1 MNVITKWDRIL
12 EGYVQAPGDSQETLS
27 QKKLWLILTA
37 VGLPWLIVMSI
48 LIADKHGK
56 AVLFINIFFGVA
68 MFGSLLLFHFQKT
81 HIERF
86 ILFIQILIL
95 SLTTIKV
102 FLMGGLLEAGGAIF
116 IGLIAPLYALTTNNR
131 RRAVIFFVTY
141 LVGMIVATEL
151 QPDTSHDYFQY
162 YYYMGFSLGITIAFT
177 GLYYYTGRLQWL
189 KNQEKARM
197 KELDR
202 LKSNFFTHI
211 THELR
216 TPLTVILGMAG
227 QIKEDPGRYLEEG
240 LKMIERN
247 GEKLLD
253 MTNKL
258 LDLSR
263 MEAKMMPVNWVQQD
277 IVGYVKYLVES
288 FHSFAESKQIAI
300 SYSIAEKNIMMD
312 FDVDK
317 IADIVSNLIS
327 NAIKFTPRG
336 GEILVKMYPRNE
348 HDKKYLH
355 LEVQDNGPGIA
366 EEFLPNIF
374 EKYFQAQRHEDEYSE
389 GSGLGLAVTREMV
402 QLMNGNIS
410 VSSQLNKGSVFKVV
424 LPITNRAQLALNV
437 AREDHSI
444 LEASPELNKKM
455 SGERDLSTP
464 DGEED
469 KKLNLLIVEDSK
481 DVASYLGSLLSV
493 NYKIDN
499 AWNGAEG
506 YELATKIV
514 PDLIISDVMMPVMDG
529 FTLCQRL
536 KNDMRTSHIPIIL
549 LTARNEMSSRMEGL
563 KAGADAYLGK
573 PFNKEELFIRVDKLI
588 ALREQLRN
596 SYQHLAREPMTF
608 SSEREL
614 QKLPKSHLNN
624 LEYTFMQRVTE
635 VLEENLSDEQF
646 GISNLC
652 DSLGMSRSQLYRK
665 FSALTDT
672 SVNVFLRNLRL
683 TKARKLLRSTDLN
696 VSEVAYDTGFKSP
709 SHFSRIYTE
718 RFGIPPSRE
727 RQATLAGV
735 E

>member
-1 MNVITKWDRIL
+1 
-12 EGYVQAPGDSQETLS
+12 
-27 QKKLWLILTA
+27 
-37 VGLPWLIVMSI
+37 
-48 LIADKHGK
+48 
-56 AVLFINIFFGVA
+56 
-68 MFGSLLLFHFQKT
+68 
-81 HIERF
+81 
-86 ILFIQILIL
+86 
-95 SLTTIKV
+95 
-102 FLMGGLLEAGGAIF
+102 
-116 IGLIAPLYALTTNNR
+116 
-131 RRAVIFFVTY
+131 
-141 LVGMIVATEL
+141 
-151 QPDTSHDYFQY
+151 
-162 YYYMGFSLGITIAFT
+162 
-177 GLYYYTGRLQWL
+177 
-189 KNQEKARM
+189 
-197 KELDR
+197 
-202 LKSNFFTHI
+202 
-211 THELR
+211 
-216 TPLTVILGMAG
+216 
-227 QIKEDPGRYLEEG
+227 
-240 LKMIERN
+240 MIERN

-300 SYSIAEKNIMMD
+300 SYLISEKHVMMD
-312 FDVDK
+312 IDVDK

-327 NAIKFTPRG
+327 NAIKFTQRG
-336 GEILVKMYPRNE
+336 GEIMVKMYTKNE
-348 HDKKYLH
+348 DDKKYLH
-355 LEVQDNGPGIA
+355 LEVKDNGPGIA
-366 EEFLPNIF
+366 KEFLPNIF
-374 EKYFQAQRHEDEYSE
+374 ERYFQAQRHEDEYSE

-402 QLMNGNIS
+402 QLMNGKIS

-424 LPITNRAQLALNV
+424 LPITNRAQLASSM
-437 AREDHSI
+437 AREDHPI
-444 LEASPELNKKM
+444 LDACPELDKKM
-455 SGERDLSTP
+455 SEERTLSTH

-506 YELATKIV
+506 YELAIQNV

-536 KNDMRTSHIPIIL
+536 KNDIRTSHIPIIL
-549 LTARNEMSSRMEGL
+549 LTARNEMSARMEGL
-563 KAGADAYLGK
+563 KAGADVYLGK

-596 SYQHLAREPMTF
+596 SYQDLAREPMTF
-608 SSEREL
+608 SSEREE
-614 QKLPKSHLNN
+614 QKLPKRHLNN
-624 LEYTFMQRVTE
+624 LEYTFMQSVTQI
-635 VLEENLSDEQF
+635 LEDNLSDEQF

-665 FSALTDT
+665 FSALTNT

-683 TKARKLLRSTDLN
+683 TKARMLLRSTDLN

-718 RFGIPPSRE
+718 RFGIPPSQE
-727 RQATLAGV
+727 RHATLAGV
-735 E
+735 D